1 MSDYDPQS
9 GDLRLSHVPALRL
22 QSDEKER
29 RLLPAAVQLKVHHL
43 VVDGPQPPHRHLWV
57 PAATLPQK
65 PLCQQYRHRG
75 REASMLIDSNESQKK
90 KELKNKNV
98 WIFCGGKADTNKLKS
113 SDGSFSL
120 NE

>member
-9 GDLRLSHVPALRL
+9 GDLRLSHVPALQL
-22 QSDEKER
+22 QSDEKQR

-75 REASMLIDSNESQKK
+75 REASMLMDSNEEKRIKK
-90 KELKNKNV
+90 IKMSGFFVEERQ
-98 WIFCGGKADTNKLKS
+98 T
-113 SDGSFSL
+113 
-120 NE
+120 